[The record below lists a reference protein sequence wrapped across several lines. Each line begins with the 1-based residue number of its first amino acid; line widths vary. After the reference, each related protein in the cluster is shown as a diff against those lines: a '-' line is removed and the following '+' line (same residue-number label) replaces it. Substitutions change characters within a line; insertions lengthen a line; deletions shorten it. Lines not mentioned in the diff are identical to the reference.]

1 MILRPEEAT
10 PRPRAQ
16 ALKVRAGMPAA
27 VHQYRI
33 QVHDAAGKAYNIEAW
48 GEKHGNV
55 WYGWLEFLPLGGTAV
70 LRTDRET
77 TQPDWEALKYWASG
91 LEPTYFEGAFQGA
104 FPAPPSG

>member
-1 MILRPEEAT
+1 MPLPMLQ
-10 PRPRAQ
+10 AQ
-16 ALKVRAGMPAA
+16 GIKVRTDMPAA
-27 VHQYRI
+27 VHQYRT
-33 QVHDAAGKAYNIEAW
+33 QVHDAAGTAYNIEAW

-55 WYGWLEFLPLGGTAV
+55 WHGWLEFLPVAGGAA

-77 TQPDWEALKYWASG
+77 TQPDWEALRYWASG